1 MKKGKKHLKKSYE
14 ALYKRVE
21 MMHVNALNQETLW
34 KTHSELWPEVYNFPV
49 AKFESIMCELNDL
62 WYFLNMVCQFFFNL

>member
-21 MMHVNALNQETLW
+21 MMHVNALNQETL
-34 KTHSELWPEVYNFPV
+34 
-49 AKFESIMCELNDL
+49 
-62 WYFLNMVCQFFFNL
+62 